1 MHILFFTDTFFP
13 LVGGAEMVLHNL
25 ALRLQD
31 AGEKVTVLAPRV
43 KGMDPEQ
50 DRAYSYRVV
59 RYRTPRSKRFFQR
72 RMLWDLLRI
81 HWEGPVDMLH
91 CHAGYPQAFVGASFK
106 LLTGV
111 PMVVRPHGSD
121 VVPGGRIRRNKR
133 LERRLIKGLARA
145 DAVVA
150 QGQYLRAVIGELGV
164 EQEKIHVINNGV
176 DLSAFSQW
184 EPYPHS
190 GPYLLALGSL
200 IRRKGFDLLIQAYAR
215 LDSPPWDLLIAGTG
229 PEEQALLQL
238 AEEQG
243 VADRVRFVGF
253 VAGREKVDLMRSAQ
267 CLVSASRKEPFSNVI
282 LEAYAAG
289 LPVAASAIDGNLEL
303 VRHGETGYHFES
315 GSVDSLVQVLERM
328 IAAPEQMRLMRE
340 NVKRF
345 VSSYDWLLVA
355 DRYRALYL
363 ELLQSR

>member
-43 KGMDPEQ
+43 KGMDQEQ

-121 VVPGGRIRRNKR
+121 VVPV
-133 LERRLIKGLARA
+133 GLDQKQHIEITRDIA
-145 DAVVA
+145 
-150 QGQYLRAVIGELGV
+150 E
-164 EQEKIHVINNGV
+164 
-176 DLSAFSQW
+176 AFNRT
-184 EPYPHS
+184 YVH
-190 GPYLLALGSL
+190 AM
-200 IRRKGFDLLIQAYAR
+200 
-215 LDSPPWDLLIAGTG
+215 
-229 PEEQALLQL
+229 
-238 AEEQG
+238 
-243 VADRVRFVGF
+243 RFSIF
-253 VAGREKVDLMRSAQ
+253 L
-267 CLVSASRKEPFSNVI
+267 N
-282 LEAYAAG
+282 
-289 LPVAASAIDGNLEL
+289 
-303 VRHGETGYHFES
+303 RHGRWQNRKAS
-315 GSVDSLVQVLERM
+315 
-328 IAAPEQMRLMRE
+328 
-340 NVKRF
+340 
-345 VSSYDWLLVA
+345 
-355 DRYRALYL
+355 
-363 ELLQSR
+363 

>member
-31 AGEKVTVLAPRV
+31 AGEKVTVLAPFV
-43 KGMDPEQ
+43 KGAGRERDGDYP
-50 DRAYSYRVV
+50 YRVV
-59 RYRTPRSKRFFQR
+59 RYRAPRSKRFCQR

-81 HWEGPVDMLH
+81 HWKQRVDLLH
-91 CHAGYPQAFVGASFK
+91 CHAGYPQAFVGGSFK
-106 LLTGV
+106 ALMGV

-121 VVPGGRIRRNKR
+121 VVSGGRIRSNRR
-133 LERRLIKGLARA
+133 LERRLIKGLSRA

-176 DLSAFSQW
+176 DLSAFSNW
-184 EPYPHS
+184 EPYPHPT
-190 GPYLLALGSL
+190 PYLLAVGSL

-215 LDSPPWDLLIAGTG
+215 IDAPPWDLLIAGTG
-229 PEEQALLQL
+229 PEERALLQS
-238 AEEQG
+238 AKEHG

-253 VAGREKVDLMRSAQ
+253 VAGQEKVNLMRSAK
-267 CLVSASRKEPFSNVI
+267 CLVSASRKEPFSNVV
-282 LEAYAAG
+282 LEAFAAG

-303 VRHGETGYHFES
+303 VRHGETGYHFEP
-315 GSVDSLVQVLERM
+315 GSVASLVRVLELM
-328 IAAPEQMRLMRE
+328 ISSPEQMQTMRE

-345 VSSYDWLLVA
+345 VASYDWLLVA

-363 ELLQSR
+363 ELLRPR